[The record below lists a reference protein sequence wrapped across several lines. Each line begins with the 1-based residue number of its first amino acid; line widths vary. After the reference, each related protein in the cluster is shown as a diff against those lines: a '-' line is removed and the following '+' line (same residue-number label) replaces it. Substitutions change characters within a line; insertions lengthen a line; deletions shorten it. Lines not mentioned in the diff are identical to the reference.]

1 MFITDVLSDSHM
13 KDSYKEM
20 SDTECENLI
29 NLSLDENK
37 KTKNML
43 KLGNDCIPG
52 GKQFFSPLRR
62 GNKDN
67 RFEENSLDC
76 GEQQQAEVE
85 DDPFEMMTKEA
96 QLMARQLGKN
106 SFEGNLLLSGFI
118 VPKLHLPFH
127 LPKENFSTDIV
138 SKLSFDT
145 MSLSSPPRVN
155 NDLKIE
161 STIKLFSSLQFNE
174 SSLSDES
181 PLKFVDDDIMSE
193 EQAKSKNA
201 EKLFEA
207 DLEALKIPILGE
219 LDVVEKPK
227 FIEKEHNTIRDCA
240 NTIYKGLGSLNTLK
254 AKLKIKNK
262 EIDGKRE
269 SLAIKT
275 RKSSDALHVE
285 LRHPY
290 KHEKGKRFAEVVER
304 QATFILEPPTVQN
317 FSKDFEQT
325 NNIAN
330 FRNGYNPFFLL
341 GTNAS
346 SIADSHQTPKG
357 MEFDFITALKAN
369 LDSEDPKRPKNTS
382 VDRSSHVWNKR
393 HSDFGTCTQV
403 SGLIPYATN
412 NSKSPDV
419 LFLKPTNRSKV
430 ATNGRTRKI
439 EKPLPERA
447 AIKPAYVSKN
457 VIHNAKP
464 YLRRTSILNE
474 KSTTSLKCTSPIKTI
489 AKTSH
494 QSFRPD
500 IAQSSLEVK
509 AKKSSNSI
517 DKPMLN
523 RISIKRKVCFK
534 LTTSPGKNE
543 SLNNSSSLLARSLG
557 GDSTL
562 SKHSSVRGPNSNSKL
577 YSSKLAMGER
587 MDEWTKPTSTGSVRP
602 STDTSLPSLGSVK
615 INDKIVSKPINH
627 SNTVPVTS
635 AQASMGVSRLAA
647 SVVSKIS
654 RKSNDTLA
662 SKNVTP
668 KTSGH
673 IRPRKSAIRSTS
685 EFKTK
690 SSLKPKI
697 NGKDFNAAAVISPE
711 PSKLISRLSTDA
723 QNSTANSSNNKT
735 KSNTTA
741 KPFQRRAS
749 MFGPSSSRNKEN
761 NCP

>member
-1 MFITDVLSDSHM
+1 
-13 KDSYKEM
+13 M

-43 KLGNDCIPG
+43 KLDNDCIPG

-62 GNKDN
+62 GNKGN
-67 RFEENSLDC
+67 RFEENSFDC

-85 DDPFEMMTKEA
+85 DDPFEMMAKEA

-106 SFEGNLLLSGFI
+106 SFE
-118 VPKLHLPFH
+118 
-127 LPKENFSTDIV
+127 ENFSTDIV

-145 MSLSSPPRVN
+145 MSLSSPPCVN

-262 EIDGKRE
+262 ETDGKRE

-290 KHEKGKRFAEVVER
+290 KHEKGKRFAEAVER
-304 QATFILEPPTVQN
+304 QATFILEPPTVKN

-341 GTNAS
+341 STNAS

-357 MEFDFITALKAN
+357 REFDFITALKAN

-393 HSDFGTCTQV
+393 RSDFGTSTQV

-412 NSKSPDV
+412 NKKSPDV

-457 VIHNAKP
+457 VIHNSKP
-464 YLRRTSILNE
+464 YLRQTSILNE

-494 QSFRPD
+494 QSLRPD

-534 LTTSPGKNE
+534 LTTSPGKYE
-543 SLNNSSSLLARSLG
+543 SLNNSSSLLARSLE

-602 STDTSLPSLGSVK
+602 STDTSLPSLGSAK
-615 INDKIVSKPINH
+615 INDKIVSKPINRIR
-627 SNTVPVTS
+627 SRTS
-635 AQASMGVSRLAA
+635 TFEAVHEIKASMGVSRLAA
-647 SVVSKIS
+647 SIVSKIS
-654 RKSNDTLA
+654 RKSNDALA

-685 EFKTK
+685 EFNTK

-711 PSKLISRLSTDA
+711 PSKLISRLSTGA
-723 QNSTANSSNNKT
+723 PNSTANSSNNKT

-749 MFGPSSSRNKEN
+749 TFGPSSSRNKEN